1 MNLLEV
7 KELSVQA
14 KNQPFV
20 KGISFDVQC
29 GDWLAI
35 VGQSGSGKS
44 VTASAIGRLLNPDL
58 STTGTVRFKGENIL
72 AMPAKKMREIRGKGI
87 SYIFQDYQSSF
98 TPFMTIGRHFDEYQR
113 THLKTHKA
121 QRLENTQLALLS
133 VGLSAELLSRYPFQL
148 SGGQLQR
155 AAIALALL
163 LKPDLVIADEPT
175 TALDSISSFRI
186 LQLLA
191 QLQQETSCAILYI
204 THNFRHAAKY
214 ADRILVMK
222 EGEIVEQGVQAE
234 ILASPEHAYTRA
246 LIDAIPVL
254 KKVESKV

>member
-1 MNLLEV
+1 
-7 KELSVQA
+7 
-14 KNQPFV
+14 
-20 KGISFDVQC
+20 
-29 GDWLAI
+29 
-35 VGQSGSGKS
+35 
-44 VTASAIGRLLNPDL
+44 
-58 STTGTVRFKGENIL
+58 
-72 AMPAKKMREIRGKGI
+72 MREIRGKGI

-204 THNFRHAAKY
+204 THNFRHAAN
-214 ADRILVMK
+214 
-222 EGEIVEQGVQAE
+222 
-234 ILASPEHAYTRA
+234 TRTG
-246 LIDAIPVL
+246 
-254 KKVESKV
+254 SW